1 MRGQGR
7 SCGSPM
13 LVLLVA
19 LAACRGSAARSEVIP
34 VPPPPPDSGARA
46 VDTVRI
52 AVTDPEL
59 EQRATRLALQLLEKE
74 AEVEELESRLDE
86 ARREVVRSMAK
97 LRTLATRAEAASAMA
112 EAEIALQSLRSAAGS
127 EAVPELEQ
135 AKRLLDMS
143 AAEFN
148 QQNYGGALYL
158 ANQAKAI
165 AVSGTGRWRGA
176 DRVALRPG
184 EARFALP
191 LRLTVT
197 GRTNLRE
204 GPGTGYRILVTLD
217 AGAPLTGV
225 SYVGEWVRVVD
236 EAGRGGWVIY
246 SRVARRGP

>member
-1 MRGQGR
+1 M
-7 SCGSPM
+7 
-13 LVLLVA
+13 A
-19 LAACRGSAARSEVIP
+19 
-34 VPPPPPDSGARA
+34 PPQPDSGARA
-46 VDTVRI
+46 VDTVRV

-59 EQRATRLALQLLEKE
+59 EQRATKLALQLLERE
-74 AEVEELESRLDE
+74 AELEELELRLDE

-112 EAEIALQSLRSAAGS
+112 EAEIAFQTLRSAAGS
-127 EAVPELEQ
+127 EVVLELNQ

-148 QQNYGGALYL
+148 SQNYGGALYL

-165 AVSGTGRWRGA
+165 AVGGAGRWRGA
-176 DRVALRPG
+176 DRGALRSG
-184 EARFALP
+184 EVRFALP

-204 GPGTGYRILVTLD
+204 GPGTGYRVLVTLD

-225 SYVGEWVRVVD
+225 SYVGEWVRVTD
-236 EAGRGGWVIY
+236 RAGRDGWVIY
-246 SRVARRGP
+246 NRVVRRQEQEERR